1 MMDTKIKK
9 RKVSKKTKKSWRKHI
24 DTKDVDAFLEDIRLE
39 ERMGPPLSKQANS
52 ELFTIDRTAGKTKT
66 VVSSKRAARLA
77 LKEKEAKCFAS
88 LKPHTQV
95 PDPIS
100 KRNRVRTKEERMNSI
115 LRQREAERKLK
126 GILKL
131 KEKEALKNRA
141 LAKAAF
147 KKRPKRGEFK
157 TDLWD
162 VTKNVLPETVTEWMS
177 TDSVRHTV
185 KHLGVQKRKLPS
197 SLYKKTSLLPAV
209 EAPHPGTSYNPS
221 YTDHQKLL
229 NDIAQKELELMKE
242 EAHLDRV
249 TTKMFKKVPL
259 NKRDENL
266 MKEMSEGLPIKKQ
279 TTENSKPTKEGDV
292 EEEDSSVAIA
302 NSKPVKNIKKTLVQ
316 KRKQRE
322 QKQAANERTLAKI
335 EKRKVSDIYKLK
347 MLKKQIESKEKKEDF
362 LRQKRMK
369 KHERESTTP
378 KILSKTKF
386 EPLDPVFQLSEEL
399 SGNLRNCNPS
409 KNLLK
414 DRFKSLQQRNI
425 IAPSVIKLTKDKAKV
440 KRFMK
445 PDHKINLIEVS

>member
-1 MMDTKIKK
+1 MDTKIKK

-177 TDSVRHTV
+177 TDT
-185 KHLGVQKRKLPS
+185 
-197 SLYKKTSLLPAV
+197 V